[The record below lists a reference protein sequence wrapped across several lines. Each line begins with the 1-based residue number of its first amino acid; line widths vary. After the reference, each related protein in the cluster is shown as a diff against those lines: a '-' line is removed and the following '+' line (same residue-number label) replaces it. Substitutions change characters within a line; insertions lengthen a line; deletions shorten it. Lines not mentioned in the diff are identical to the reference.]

1 MEKHFNDCPVRL
13 KACHLRSHGSVELF
27 FPGPLCKAIS
37 NLFHDSE
44 ERFRKRMFATAYAVF
59 IFLRIILK
67 GNTGRAAWDYGSG
80 CSSMDSVRKN
90 SSVTWD
96 KSNCQRVQSRKLC
109 LPTGRQGI
117 LKRGAKARRS
127 LGLSEVQQLSTREQ
141 KWRWKKEEGHLV
153 NKSLFGV
160 TDGWVTCS
168 VWSGHI

>member
-1 MEKHFNDCPVRL
+1 MEKNFNDCPVRL
-13 KACHLRSHGSVELF
+13 KARHLRSHGSVELF

-44 ERFRKRMFATAYAVF
+44 ERFRKRMFATAYTVF
-59 IFLRIILK
+59 VFLRIILK
-67 GNTGRAAWDYGSG
+67 GNTGRAAWDSGSG
-80 CSSMDSVRKN
+80 CSSMGSVRKN

-96 KSNCQRVQSRKLC
+96 KSNCQRVQIRKMC

-127 LGLSEVQQLSTREQ
+127 QRYNSYQQGNK
-141 KWRWKKEEGHLV
+141 KWKWKTGEGHLV
-153 NKSLFGV
+153 NKSLLGV

-168 VWSGHI
+168 IWSGHI